1 MVLINLSEGSIM
13 LTVCKVLSF
22 CVCKNSETWY
32 TAWVDPCGQYEVF
45 SLAGLL
51 QYRTQVVVP
60 LSGCYSLSKNINYSR
75 RQLLGYVRLRWL
87 LAGEEQT
94 VDSPVNFNLKSLLP
108 STLDTGYFYYS
119 GSLTTPPCSEVV
131 QWIVF
136 SDTIPISEN
145 QVNLLLLNHWLPP
158 SLQKDISGHTLVIN
172 IHVVCNF
179 VHFLN
184 FIIINSKNIWV

>member
-1 MVLINLSEGSIM
+1 M
-13 LTVCKVLSF
+13 LATVRKVLSF
-22 CVCKNSETWY
+22 CLCKNSETVY
-32 TAWVDPCGQYEVF
+32 TAWVDTCGQYEVF

-51 QYRTQVVVP
+51 QYRTQVVVH